1 MCVQFSFY
9 SRAQKILLKKNFVRQ
24 QFLSFENILFVT
36 KHNFFKVHGK
46 YISYALTPKA
56 KYNLCILLHKCSL
69 KFSTK
74 VPRQSNGGGG
84 KAVFFKEEN
93 FFQITRQSHARK
105 DEFRPLPHIIH
116 DN

>member
-9 SRAQKILLKKNFVRQ
+9 SPAQKILFKK
-24 QFLSFENILFVT
+24 FLSFQNILFTT

-46 YISYALTPKA
+46 YISYALTPNA

-74 VPRQSNGGGG
+74 VPRESNGEEGR
-84 KAVFFKEEN
+84 AVFFK
-93 FFQITRQSHARK
+93 
-105 DEFRPLPHIIH
+105 
-116 DN
+116 